1 MKPVSTTLTSKGQTT
16 IPKQIRDLL
25 HLQPGDRI
33 DCVVDGDKVYLKPAN
48 IDARQLSGFL
58 HKPNRPP
65 ISIQEMEEAIGSG
78 ACESS
83 GVGA

>member
-1 MKPVSTTLTSKGQTT
+1 MKPISTTLTSKGQTT

-33 DCVVDGDKVYLKPAN
+33 DFVVDGDKVYLKPAN
-48 IDARQLSGFL
+48 VDVRQLSGFL

-65 ISIQEMEEAIGSG
+65 VSLEEMEESISSG
-78 ACESS
+78 ACESA
-83 GVGA
+83 GVDN